1 MAELGFWNLCF
12 HDNHAPFYNLP
23 LQAAFYRFFLEEMG
37 SRGEGEG
44 RGKRGEEAGDK
55 IRRIR
60 RGGKLVL
67 GGKSL
72 YIRDQLTL
80 QPRDINIITLLN
92 LWKTLESFCCD
103 FFSLHPPFLFFPTLK
118 LPAPP
123 WLFSIC
129 FTCMNVPHGIST
141 SQPSEVCSPSF

>member
-1 MAELGFWNLCF
+1 MTTMHHSTIYLFRQHFIDSFWRKWG
-12 HDNHAPFYNLP
+12 A
-23 LQAAFYRFFLEEMG
+23 G
-37 SRGEGEG
+37 G
-44 RGKRGEEAGDK
+44 RGKRGGEAGDK

-67 GGKSL
+67 GGKSH

-92 LWKTLESFCCD
+92 LWKTLESFYCD
-103 FFSLHPPFLFFPTLK
+103 FFFSPPPLPSLFPTLK